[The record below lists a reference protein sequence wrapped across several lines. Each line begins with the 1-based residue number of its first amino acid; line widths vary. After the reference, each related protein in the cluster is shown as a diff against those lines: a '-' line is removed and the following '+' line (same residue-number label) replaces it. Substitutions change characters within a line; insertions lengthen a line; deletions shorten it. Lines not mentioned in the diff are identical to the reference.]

1 MKIGRNL
8 QQVITAKGVPVEGV
22 REALGWDLTTLESVL
37 AEELAPSISE
47 LLRLATF
54 LGVGISRLL
63 YGGEQSEQRAIKTA
77 RNERV
82 GVTRRDFLH
91 YESLAPAYAGRH
103 LEPFVV
109 DVYRDSAREL
119 DVSRHPG
126 EEFLFVLS
134 GELEVTVGE
143 ESYRLETGDSFYFDS
158 VLPHT
163 VASLSPKA
171 RMVAVIYKSESML
184 HLTKGHGMKSVI
196 EAAKLLPPQNVVLV
210 CPDRTS
216 LAAVNK
222 GIEEGVVDCAYLVG
236 SAERIRQ
243 ECAGELGF
251 PKRYRYLEVDRDEA
265 APSAGY
271 QEQAARAGV
280 ALIRTG
286 EGDLLMKGSINTAT
300 FIKAVLNKESGIGT
314 GRRLS
319 IVSIFELPGVARLV
333 FLTDPGINPELF
345 LHDDPASGVDIIDN
359 AIDVA
364 RGLGVERPK
373 VALLEAN
380 EVPSS
385 NIPTTVME
393 QALAGRHWPLAE
405 VFGPLSY
412 DLALYPDAVAK
423 KGLSGNP
430 VAGQADILVVPHISG
445 GNFLYKSW
453 VFTMGA
459 EVANVV
465 LGAGAPIILTSR
477 SDSDLTKF
485 LTICASALYSH
496 YLGRDPG
503 RKKCERNCGTI
514 AMTGV

>member
-8 QQVITAKGVPVEGV
+8 QDVIAAKDVPVEVV
-22 REALGWDLTTLESVL
+22 REALGWDAQTLASVF

-47 LLRLATF
+47 LLRLATV

-63 YGGEQSEQRAIKTA
+63 YGQEQSDKKAIKTSK
-77 RNERV
+77 NERV

-109 DVYRDSAREL
+109 DVYRDAGTEL

-134 GELEVTVGE
+134 GELQVTVGSE
-143 ESYRLETGDSFYFDS
+143 VYRLESGDSFYFDS

-163 VASLSPKA
+163 LCSITPQA
-171 RMVAVIYKSESML
+171 RIVAVIYKSESML

-196 EAAKLLPPQNVVLV
+196 EAAKLLPPQTVVVV
-210 CPDRTS
+210 CPDRVS
-216 LAAVNK
+216 LSAVNK
-222 GIEEGVVDCAYLVG
+222 GIEEGVIERAFLVG
-236 SAERIRQ
+236 SAARIQ
-243 ECAGELGF
+243 EECGPELLF
-251 PKRYRYLEVDRDEA
+251 LKRYQYLEVD
-265 APSAGY
+265 PSDSPESY
-271 QEQAARAGV
+271 QVNVARAAVG
-280 ALIRTG
+280 LIRSG
-286 EGDLLMKGSINTAT
+286 QGDMLMKGSINTAR
-300 FIKAVLNKESGIGT
+300 FIKAVLNRECGIGT

-319 IVSIFELPGVARLV
+319 IVSIFELPGVERLV

-345 LHDDPASGVDIIDN
+345 LHDDPATGIDIIDN

-385 NIPTTVME
+385 KIPTTLLE
-393 QALAGRHWPLAE
+393 QALSGRHWPLAE

-412 DLALYPDAVAK
+412 DLALYPEAVAK
-423 KGLSGNP
+423 KGLKGNP

-465 LGAGAPIILTSR
+465 LGASAPIILTSR
-477 SDSDLTKF
+477 SDSELTRF
-485 LTICASALYSH
+485 LTVCACALYSH
-496 YLGRDPG
+496 YLSRE
-503 RKKCERNCGTI
+503 K
-514 AMTGV
+514 TG

>member
-8 QQVITAKGVPVEGV
+8 QEVIAEKGLSVSAV
-22 REALGWDLTTLESVL
+22 REALGWDPATLESVL

-63 YGGEQSEQRAIKTA
+63 NGQEQSKKRAIKTSK
-77 RNERV
+77 NERV
-82 GVTRRDFLH
+82 VVARKDFLR
-91 YESLAPAYAGRH
+91 YESLAPAFAGRH

-109 DVYRDSAREL
+109 DIFQERGTEEL
-119 DVSRHPG
+119 DVSRHLG
-126 EEFLFVLS
+126 EEFLFMLQ
-134 GELEVTVGE
+134 GELQVTVGA

-163 VASLSPKA
+163 LAALTPQA
-171 RMVAVIYKSESML
+171 RIVAVIYKSESML
-184 HLTKGHGMKSVI
+184 KLTKGQGMKSVI
-196 EAAKLLPPQNVVLV
+196 EAAQLLPRQNVVLV
-210 CPDRTS
+210 CPDPAS
-216 LAAVNK
+216 LSAVNK
-222 GIEEGVVDCAYLVG
+222 GIEEGIIERAYLVG
-236 SAERIRQ
+236 SVARTREL
-243 ECAGELGF
+243 CADELLHQ
-251 PKRYRYLEVDRDEA
+251 KRYVYLDVAADPQQYEA
-265 APSAGY
+265 
-271 QEQAARAGV
+271 EAARAGV
-280 ALIRTG
+280 ALIRDGQG
-286 EGDLLMKGSINTAT
+286 EMLMKGSINTAS
-300 FIKAVLNKESGIGT
+300 FIKAVLHKECGIGS

-319 IVSIFELPGVARLV
+319 IVSIFELPGVERLV

-345 LHDDPASGVDIIDN
+345 LHDEASSGIDIIDN

-380 EVPSS
+380 EVPSAK
-385 NIPTTVME
+385 IPTTLLE
-393 QALAGRHWPLAE
+393 QTLSERAWEHAD

-412 DLALYPDAVAK
+412 DLALYPGAVAK
-423 KGLSGNP
+423 KGITGNP
-430 VAGQADILVVPHISG
+430 VAGQADVLVVPHISG

-496 YLGRDPG
+496 HLSRQPG
-503 RKKCERNCGTI
+503 RNRVG
-514 AMTGV
+514 

>member
-8 QQVITAKGVPVEGV
+8 QQVVAAKGVPMEEV
-22 REALGWDLTTLESVL
+22 REALGWDPGTLESVL

-47 LLRLATF
+47 LLRLATL
-54 LGVGISRLL
+54 LGVGISSLL
-63 YGGEQSEQRAIKTA
+63 YGQEQSEKRAIKTSK
-77 RNERV
+77 NERV

-91 YESLAPAYAGRH
+91 YESLAPAFAGRH

-109 DVYRDSAREL
+109 DVYRDHGTEL

-134 GELEVTVGE
+134 GELQVTVGE
-143 ESYRLETGDSFYFDS
+143 ESYALEAGDSFYFDS
-158 VLPHT
+158 VLPH
-163 VASLSPKA
+163 SLRALTAEA
-171 RMVAVIYKSESML
+171 RIVAVIYKSESML

-196 EAAKLLPPQNVVLV
+196 EAAKLLPRQNVVLV
-210 CPDRTS
+210 CPDRVS
-216 LAAVNK
+216 LSAVNK
-222 GIEEGVVDCAYLVG
+222 GIEEGVIERAYLVG
-236 SAERIRQ
+236 SLARTRE
-243 ECAGELGF
+243 ECGGELLYLT
-251 PKRYRYLEVDRDEA
+251 RYVHVDLEEPG
-265 APSAGY
+265 APEGY
-271 QEQAARAGV
+271 QEEAARAGV
-280 ALIRTG
+280 ALIRSG
-286 EGDLLMKGSINTAT
+286 QGDMLMKGSINTAT
-300 FIKAVLNKESGIGT
+300 FIKAVLQREQGIGT

-319 IVSIFELPGVARLV
+319 IVSIFELPGVKRLV

-345 LHDDPASGVDIIDN
+345 LHQDPASGVDIIDN
-359 AIDVA
+359 AVDVA
-364 RGLGVERPK
+364 RSLGVERPK

-385 NIPTTVME
+385 QIPTTLLE
-393 QALAGRHWPLAE
+393 QTLSERAWPLAE
-405 VFGPLSY
+405 VSGPLSY
-412 DLALYPDAVAK
+412 DLALYPEAVAK
-423 KGLSGNP
+423 KGLQGNP

-465 LGAGAPIILTSR
+465 LGARAPIILTSR

-496 YLGRDPG
+496 FLAREPI
-503 RKKCERNCGTI
+503 REKSVTT
-514 AMTGV
+514 AVQLP